1 MPLAVDHLLS
11 AVSPFL
17 VVSHGS
23 SVGCPEGVHF
33 NSVNLRN
40 IAKWHPGKDT
50 PNDTHY
56 TVEYAIYGDRMDS
69 GATHVRWRV
78 KKQCRDIPQTW
89 CDLSNET
96 TDLDEGYFARV
107 KAVGT
112 NLSSKWAFTEKRFD
126 PKADTT
132 FGPPLVTL
140 VMKENSVTVK
150 LKGPMR
156 WKTGNMTK
164 EYSLLKI
171 YPQMTYNLSVY
182 DNRSCKTHHF
192 TVENRSFEYG
202 LLAYETQYCFSANSQ
217 VLSLPIP
224 WHASEWQC
232 LTTPKDPFY
241 DQLLLMLMGAVVPS
255 VICLFMLIL
264 AGCLVYHSVCG
275 NKQKSPPFLEILD
288 LQNPPQTFCPEHTVT
303 VNVVLVN
310 IAKPMELMAI
320 KPNNIPALIHQ
331 TEQELVLPSSAQQAP
346 GIEPP
351 KEGSCKDEFGE
362 AQPEPLDYG
371 FVGAA
376 PEMPEVRENE
386 ASDSEKT
393 LPLRLSQ
400 VNPYIAQRCAPGSQE
415 PVENVLTGICLDMDP
430 KTGLFRMPLLS
441 DIKLGVES
449 TSYKEPDQVGPYAP
463 QHFSVRE
470 TTEVDLWGDK
480 TEEPQSYP
488 SDYGFVGAAPK
499 QQMVTTK
506 YQTRSN
512 RRDNQPL
519 LLAQV
524 NLYRSQRQALFP
536 QESEEEDGLGGG
548 NCVDWSP
555 TSGILQMPLLSKP
568 IPEVE
573 VVRKDRE
580 SEQLE
585 ILPSVLV
592 RQSSEES
599 EGESD
604 LTKLQNVWSLQI
616 NMED

>member
-1 MPLAVDHLLS
+1 MIKYLLIIYLWT
-11 AVSPFL
+11 P

-69 GATHVRWRV
+69 GATQVRWRV
-78 KKQCRDIPQTW
+78 KNQCRDIPQTR

-132 FGPPLVTL
+132 FGPPLVKL
-140 VMKENSVTVK
+140 VVKENSVTVK

-182 DNRSCKTHHF
+182 DNRSNKT
-192 TVENRSFEYG
+192 
-202 LLAYETQYCFSANSQ
+202 

-264 AGCLVYHSVCG
+264 AGCLFYHFVCG

-310 IAKPMELMAI
+310 IAKPMELITI

-331 TEQELVLPSSAQQAP
+331 TEWELELPNTSQQAP

-351 KEGSCKDEFGE
+351 KEGTCEDEFGE

-376 PEMPEVRENE
+376 PEMPEVRESE
-386 ASDSEKT
+386 ASDIEKT
-393 LPLRLSQ
+393 HPLRLSQ

-415 PVENVLTGICLDMDP
+415 PVENVLTGMCLDMNP
-430 KTGLFRMPLLS
+430 KTGHFRMPLLS

-449 TSYKEPDQVGPYAP
+449 TSYKEPDQMGPYAP
-463 QHFSVRE
+463 QHVSVRE
-470 TTEVDLWGDK
+470 TTEVDLWGDEA
-480 TEEPQSYP
+480 EEPQSYP
-488 SDYGFVGAAPK
+488 TDYGFVGAVPK
-499 QQMVTTK
+499 QQMVPTK

-555 TSGILQMPLLSKP
+555 TTGILQMPLLSKP

-573 VVRKDRE
+573 GARKDRE

>member
-1 MPLAVDHLLS
+1 
-11 AVSPFL
+11 
-17 VVSHGS
+17 
-23 SVGCPEGVHF
+23 
-33 NSVNLRN
+33 
-40 IAKWHPGKDT
+40 
-50 PNDTHY
+50 
-56 TVEYAIYGDRMDS
+56 MD
-69 GATHVRWRV
+69 
-78 KKQCRDIPQTW
+78 I
-89 CDLSNET
+89 
-96 TDLDEGYFARV
+96 
-107 KAVGT
+107 
-112 NLSSKWAFTEKRFD
+112 
-126 PKADTT
+126 
-132 FGPPLVTL
+132 
-140 VMKENSVTVK
+140 
-150 LKGPMR
+150 
-156 WKTGNMTK
+156 
-164 EYSLLKI
+164 
-171 YPQMTYNLSVY
+171 
-182 DNRSCKTHHF
+182 
-192 TVENRSFEYG
+192 
-202 LLAYETQYCFSANSQ
+202 
-217 VLSLPIP
+217 
-224 WHASEWQC
+224 
-232 LTTPKDPFY
+232 
-241 DQLLLMLMGAVVPS
+241 
-255 VICLFMLIL
+255 
-264 AGCLVYHSVCG
+264 
-275 NKQKSPPFLEILD
+275 
-288 LQNPPQTFCPEHTVT
+288 QNPPMTFCPEHAVT

-331 TEQELVLPSSAQQAP
+331 TERELVLPYTAQQAP

-351 KEGSCKDEFGE
+351 KEGSCEDEFGE

-371 FVGAA
+371 FVGAV
-376 PEMPEVRENE
+376 PEMPEVRESE

-449 TSYKEPDQVGPYAP
+449 TSYKEPDQVGPYAL

-536 QESEEEDGLGGG
+536 QESEEEDGSGG

-555 TSGILQMPLLSKP
+555 TTGILQIPLLSKH

-573 VVRKDRE
+573 VEGEMNRE
-580 SEQLE
+580 LEQVE
-585 ILPSVLV
+585 ILPSVVV
-592 RQSSEES
+592 RQSEES
-599 EGESD
+599 EGEDESD
-604 LTKLQNVWSLQI
+604 LTKLQNNWSLVI
-616 NMED
+616 NMEE